1 LSFDDI
7 VRIKQV
13 EDVLEKYWNDHRM
26 DHTIEYLVTHVFS
39 SPFDFFQEFGSYWD
53 QQGWSRIGHQL
64 EDLFRRLYSFL
75 KSQSIGDLETIEGLM
90 KYDYLKNHKYKP
102 RKPWWDNSIDK
113 NQRVQVYKQIMEKP
127 MLLGESYLEIQLD
140 ERELNKHTMLEQVSF
155 DLNYY
160 LMTGEVINK
169 QTYLLVYFDPSTGQT
184 NIYPYI

>member
-1 LSFDDI
+1 
-7 VRIKQV
+7 
-13 EDVLEKYWNDHRM
+13 
-26 DHTIEYLVTHVFS
+26 
-39 SPFDFFQEFGSYWD
+39 
-53 QQGWSRIGHQL
+53 
-64 EDLFRRLYSFL
+64 
-75 KSQSIGDLETIEGLM
+75 M